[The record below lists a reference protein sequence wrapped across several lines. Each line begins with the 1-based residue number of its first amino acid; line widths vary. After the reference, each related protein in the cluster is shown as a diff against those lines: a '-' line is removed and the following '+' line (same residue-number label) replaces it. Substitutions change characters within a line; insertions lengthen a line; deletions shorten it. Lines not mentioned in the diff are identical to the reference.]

1 MFTEVNGQTA
11 WRAIKS
17 TGLVSQY
24 AIAVMHSN
32 LWPGAHAFA
41 VDRYVFIL
49 GLILILNYHF
59 FQKNQNSLFSHPEL
73 LSLKFLYFFLK
84 H

>member
-1 MFTEVNGQTA
+1 MRFQKHRKRILYSLCRINGYFFMQLLSFYTEVDGQSAWTA
-11 WRAIKS
+11 TKS

-41 VDRYVFIL
+41 VD
-49 GLILILNYHF
+49 
-59 FQKNQNSLFSHPEL
+59 K
-73 LSLKFLYFFLK
+73 
-84 H
+84 

>member
-1 MFTEVNGQTA
+1 MIFLFNSYLRAEVNGQTA
-11 WRAIKS
+11 WKATKS

-41 VDRYVFIL
+41 VDKCVF
-49 GLILILNYHF
+49 F
-59 FQKNQNSLFSHPEL
+59 VS
-73 LSLKFLYFFLK
+73 
-84 H
+84 

>member
-1 MFTEVNGQTA
+1 MAIFLVVLTEFCGLKYLRYCCFLLLEVDGQTA
-11 WRAIKS
+11 WTATKS

-41 VDRYVFIL
+41 VD
-49 GLILILNYHF
+49 
-59 FQKNQNSLFSHPEL
+59 K
-73 LSLKFLYFFLK
+73 
-84 H
+84 